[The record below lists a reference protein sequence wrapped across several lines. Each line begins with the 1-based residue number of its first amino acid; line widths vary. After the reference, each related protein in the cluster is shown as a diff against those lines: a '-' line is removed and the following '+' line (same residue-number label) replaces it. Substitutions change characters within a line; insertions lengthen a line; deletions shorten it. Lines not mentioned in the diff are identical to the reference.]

1 MQGSVA
7 GVQRGFQPR
16 CRVNQANTYQFT
28 RNMIAQGSP
37 RHFQASEVVPKHRQT
52 IRGPFGLHS
61 IEDLSLVSAY
71 LDREASLWRFSLA
84 TR

>member
-1 MQGSVA
+1 
-7 GVQRGFQPR
+7 
-16 CRVNQANTYQFT
+16 
-28 RNMIAQGSP
+28 MIAQGSP

-61 IEDLSLVSAY
+61 IENLSLVSAY